1 MTTASS
7 RARIWDDVISESD
20 RLVYDKA
27 GYGREGGFGQK
38 PLLLVVDVTYDYTG
52 DRNEPI
58 LQSIDRFPN
67 SCGEAGWAALAHIAR
82 LIAAA
87 RASSTQVIYT
97 RAVPRPHGF
106 QMAGWAWKQG
116 SILSPTPD
124 SRRVGNQIPA
134 PIAPTD
140 ADLIIEK
147 EKPSAFFGTPLLSY
161 LLALRVDSLI
171 IAGATTSGC
180 VRATVE
186 DAFSYNFPVIV
197 VEECTFDRGEVSH
210 KVNLFDLNAKY
221 ADVRS
226 IADVLS
232 YLHSLRAR

>member
-1 MTTASS
+1 MTSS
-7 RARIWDDVISESD
+7 RPRIWDDVITESD
-20 RLVYDKA
+20 RLVYAKA

-38 PLLLVVDVTYDYTG
+38 PVLLVVDVTYDYTG
-52 DRNEPI
+52 DRAEPI
-58 LQSIDRFPN
+58 LRSIERFPN
-67 SCGEAGWAALAHIAR
+67 SCGEAGWAALAQIER
-82 LIAAA
+82 LITAA
-87 RASSTQVIYT
+87 RASGVQVIYT

-106 QMAGWAWKQG
+106 QTAGWAWKQG
-116 SILSPTPD
+116 SILSPTAD
-124 SRRVGNQIPA
+124 SRRIGNQIPL
-134 PIAPTD
+134 PVAPTE

-161 LLALRVDSLI
+161 LLALRIDSVI

-186 DAFSYNFPVIV
+186 DAFSYNFAVTV

-226 IADVLS
+226 LADVLP
-232 YLHSLRAR
+232 YLDSLRAR